1 MKNVNTE
8 KRDTAMEDLL
18 ALKGMFGACFYLM
31 GGHKRHLEGEEAD
44 LELWLMDIR
53 NRLDNV
59 IEVVGEIA

>member
-8 KRDTAMEDLL
+8 KRDTAMEDLT
-18 ALKGMFGACFYLM
+18 ALRGMFGACFYLM
-31 GGHKRHLEGEEAD
+31 GHLEGEEAD